1 LGALVL
7 CRLISGYTGTALVAL
22 SLCENATSYICMVAI
37 PMAWLMPMACIRI
50 YTPQVIE
57 SIRKPHTNSE
67 NYIEYVYIDY
77 WSIKGHFS

>member
-1 LGALVL
+1 
-7 CRLISGYTGTALVAL
+7 
-22 SLCENATSYICMVAI
+22 MVAI

-50 YTPQVIE
+50 YTLQVIE

-77 WSIKGHFS
+77 WSIKGYFS